1 MVYCNFKMVIDTKV
15 NLLMDY
21 TMEMEAILAHKM
33 ANILGNG
40 SMDSMMEKANLNGKM
55 ETIMKVNIKMG
66 PEMVLEK

>member
-1 MVYCNFKMVIDTKV
+1 
-15 NLLMDY
+15 MDY

-33 ANILGNG
+33 VNTLGNG

-55 ETIMKVNIKMG
+55 ETIMKVNIKKG